1 MRIPVITLLS
11 AALSLVPA
19 TGLAQ
24 AIRVEA
30 EDAHLEGPTLTV
42 VRPAAAVKASSDGVV
57 AEDAAPAKIRTGYSG
72 VGYVTGFVSQ
82 SSELVFAVEA
92 PADGAYDLRIA
103 YGSEQR
109 KGYTVAVNG
118 LKLSG
123 SFAPVEGP
131 QFAVQSAG
139 RVELHQGANTIAI
152 GRGWGYF
159 DIDYVEVEASG
170 AVPPLVKPAA
180 APVDP
185 HATAGARALLARLND
200 TYGHGTMLGVYD
212 DRDAQYVLDTTGYR
226 PAIMGGELSHYSPAG
241 LEHDPKPERETER
254 LLARASEGYTITL
267 SWHWISPYGLID
279 AMLPD
284 PKGGPAIDARW
295 YKGFYT
301 NATTFDLAQAMSDP
315 DSKEYKALLRDID
328 AIAVQ
333 LKKLDAAGVPVLWRP
348 LHEAEGKWFWWGA
361 KGPQP
366 FIALWRMM
374 YDRLVNV
381 DEVHNL
387 IWVYTSGGDPAWYP
401 GDAYVDVV
409 GIDAYPEDLRDPQL
423 GLWDDLLKQFAG
435 RKLLT
440 ISEYGGVP
448 DIERMQRLGAEWSYA
463 VSWSGPL
470 GPKKNN
476 VEDLK
481 RIYSFDG
488 ALKMPAPEVRP
499 PNVPEMQ
506 APNTPG
512 DKE

>member
-1 MRIPVITLLS
+1 MRTPARTVVTIIVLALIP
-11 AALSLVPA
+11 AL
-19 TGLAQ
+19 GLGQ

-30 EDAHLEGPTLTV
+30 EDARLDGPTLTV
-42 VRPAAAVKASSDGVV
+42 VRPGAAVKAVSDGVV
-57 AEDAAPAKIRTGYSG
+57 AKEATAAELRAGFSG
-72 VGYVTGFVSQ
+72 SGYVTGFVAQ
-82 SSELVFAVEA
+82 TSELVFAVRA
-92 PADGAYDLRIA
+92 PADGVYQLRIG
-103 YGSEQR
+103 YGCDQR

-123 SFAPVEGP
+123 SFAPVEARG
-131 QFAVQSAG
+131 FAVQSAG
-139 RVELHQGANTIAI
+139 RVELHLGVNTIAI

-159 DIDYVEVEASG
+159 DIDYVEVETSG
-170 AVPPLVKPAA
+170 VIPPLVKPAA

-185 HATAGARALLARLND
+185 HATSGAKALLARLNEN
-200 TYGHGTMLGVYD
+200 YGRGTMLGVYD
-212 DRDAQYVLDTTGYR
+212 DGDAQYVLDTTGYR
-226 PAIMGGELSHYSPAG
+226 PAIMGGDLSHYSPTG
-241 LEHDPKPERETER
+241 LEHDPKPQMETER
-254 LLARASEGYTITL
+254 LIARAGEGYVITV
-267 SWHWISPYGLID
+267 SWHWISPYGLMD

-301 NATTFDLAQAMSDP
+301 NATKFDLAAAMGDP

-333 LKKLDAAGVPVLWRP
+333 LKKMDAAGVPVLWRP

-366 FIALWRMM
+366 FVALWRLM

-387 IWVYTSGGDPAWYP
+387 IWVYTSGGDAAWYP
-401 GDAYVDVV
+401 GDEYVDVV
-409 GIDAYPEDLRDPQL
+409 GIDAYPEDLRDPQI
-423 GLWDDLLKQFAG
+423 GLWDELLGQFAG

-448 DIERMQRLGAEWSYA
+448 DVERMQRLGAQWSYA

-470 GPKKNN
+470 GPKKNDAA
-476 VEDLK
+476 DLR

-488 ALKMPAPEVRP
+488 ALKMA
-499 PNVPEMQ
+499 VPEMNP
-506 APNTPG
+506 ALP
-512 DKE
+512 DDEE